1 MNPPG
6 GENARAGLGFE
17 GGSHLAEIESQGSA
31 AEAHT
36 RDSALALK
44 PPNLLERHFECFGKV
59 FGLAEDWWCLVCGF
73 NASHTPLQNVTF
85 ARMNP
90 RTHRRHREKE
100 RQGEPPPDPRLGR
113 PSGETARARDA
124 EALQFCEAVFS
135 CLEEGQIPTLE
146 ALREYPRHPA
156 PPGPPVWRSG
166 SPLVR
171 KLIEGRPA
179 RVLLLAVWDLMPS
192 LLVAKARTSRSAKGI
207 AEFKKWAKAQTPAG
221 RAKVK
226 QAAARAS
233 KKWQGFFGEDSRAR
247 LEAIGD
253 ELARRLEVHPSTY
266 FAWQI
271 EDTPLEDVVGRKHRG
286 AGAVLGMSRRMVC
299 HYRQRDEYGA
309 ALALLDQF
317 KRRTRAK
324 FGGAASKPRSE
335 LVDYPSGDEAAEID
349 FEAMDARLARD

>member
-1 MNPPG
+1 M
-6 GENARAGLGFE
+6 
-17 GGSHLAEIESQGSA
+17 
-31 AEAHT
+31 
-36 RDSALALK
+36 
-44 PPNLLERHFECFGKV
+44 
-59 FGLAEDWWCLVCGF
+59 VCGF

-135 CLEEGQIPTLE
+135 CLEKGQIPTLE